1 MAVTNCDGKHRR
13 LDVDEA
19 VQPDLIAHEK
29 AAPRSTNG
37 NLILGYDAEVSGAW
51 PAFEP
56 RNDMRCRDG
65 ISERRRV
72 ARPKRCLYDHLR
84 EERTIGRRGGPDS
97 HSASV
102 SE

>member
-1 MAVTNCDGKHRR
+1 MAVTNGDGKHRR
-13 LDVDEA
+13 IEIDEA
-19 VQPDLIAHEK
+19 VQPDLIAREK
-29 AAPRSTNG
+29 AAPRSTDG
-37 NLILGYDAEVSGAW
+37 NLILGNDAEISGAW

-65 ISERRRV
+65 ICERRRV

-84 EERTIGRRGGPDS
+84 EEWTIAPRGRPDS
-97 HSASV
+97 HSASL